1 MEYLARE
8 DPWRISMAL
17 SRKRERELDRLRDEA
32 AGLWEDQKEVIER
45 ANRVIRDASRHA
57 RTYTRDEISPRVRDA
72 YKEKVRPTVASA
84 LGSASGILDAAKDS
98 KIRAT
103 VTQAARRRGAA
114 AIDALPKKSKAST
127 GPGRYILLGVGVV
140 AALGIAY
147 AAWQTLRADDDLW
160 IDDEELTEQTG
171 DVQPS

>member
-1 MEYLARE
+1 
-8 DPWRISMAL
+8 MAL

-57 RTYTRDEISPRVRDA
+57 RNYTRDEVSPRVRDA

-84 LGSASGILDAAKDS
+84 LGSASAIIDAAKDP
-98 KIRAT
+98 KLRAT
-103 VTQAARRRGAA
+103 VTRAAKRRGAA
-114 AIDALPKKSKAST
+114 AMDALPKRSKLVEKSKSR
-127 GPGRYILLGVGVV
+127 GPGGYILLGVGIV